1 MQVIVHTEA
10 PASEATTRRKA
21 EKGNRTHLGAPMP
34 GLIAQIDATMGE
46 KITKGQSLLT
56 IEAMK
61 MQTNIRSELDGV
73 IKEILLVPGEQIDT
87 GDLLIIFE

>member
-1 MQVIVHTEA
+1 
-10 PASEATTRRKA
+10 
-21 EKGNRTHLGAPMP
+21 MP
-34 GLIAQIDATMGE
+34 GLIAQIDANVGE
-46 KITKGQSLLT
+46 KVTKGQSLLT

-73 IKEILLVPGEQIDT
+73 IKEILLDPGQQVDA